1 MVFIDD
7 VLKRLTTSTAL
18 QDRIEDLAYFGSSSE
33 SIDTILYSS
42 TTFVSS
48 QSQKLWF
55 LLSATHDNWRI
66 LSRCPTR
73 SISLEKSSTLDSLDT
88 KCMVLL
94 RYFCLKE

>member
-18 QDRIEDLAYFGSSSE
+18 QDRIEDLAYLGSGSE
-33 SIDTILYSS
+33 FMVKTLSH
-42 TTFVSS
+42 VSS
-48 QSQKLWF
+48 QSHKLWF

-66 LSRCPTR
+66 LSHCPTP